1 MRRFGA
7 GNHGV
12 ADRVVVGG
20 GMSKHL
26 PSVIWAVK
34 KIGHYPNAYVMTTAD
49 GGVRLEYFHD
59 MGERGFSL
67 EMPRGYARLLAR
79 RINQCLEETK

>member
-1 MRRFGA
+1 
-7 GNHGV
+7 
-12 ADRVVVGG
+12 
-20 GMSKHL
+20 MSKHR

-34 KIGHYPNAYVMTTAD
+34 KIGNYPNAYVMTTAD
-49 GGVRLEYFHD
+49 GNVRLEYFHKF
-59 MGERGFSL
+59 GTRGFSL